1 MNEIVLNPQQQQ
13 AVTFGDYDTAGN
25 FFSNPLL
32 IIAGAGT
39 GKTNTLAHRAAHLI
53 TNGVAADRI
62 LIMTF
67 SRRAAKELVDRTKR
81 IVINQLKQSKS
92 KKVAKKT
99 NIGSNSPIHIPWMGT
114 FHSIA
119 NRLLRHYGKS
129 IGMDPKFTIID
140 RNDAEDLID
149 LLRHELKLSK
159 KAKRFP
165 KKSTCINIYS
175 RCVNAQEPIEKILK
189 KDFPWCKDWSTE
201 LRQLFK
207 LYSERKLEQITL
219 DYDDLLLYWYHLVE
233 VKEISDLIR
242 AQFEHVLVDEYQDT
256 NILQAGILTRIF
268 PDGKGLT
275 VVGDD
280 AQSIYS
286 FRSAE
291 IENIL
296 NFPKLFSPAAA
307 VISLR
312 TNYRSIQPILDLSN
326 QLLAESKLGYKKELL
341 SHKTTKNWFQLNK
354 PYLVSVED
362 DQAQAQYIVEQVLNQ
377 RESGVDLRQQAVL
390 FRNGHHSDRLEI
402 ELMRHDIPFVKYG
415 GLKFLEAAH
424 VKDLLSIVRWLD
436 NPKHRISGF
445 RVLKLL
451 PGIGPSTAMK
461 ILDYLQLYQFKFS
474 ALDHFKIP
482 NSATSSW
489 KHLLDLLISSQS
501 QDGQWPSQMELAKL
515 FYQPLLEEN
524 YQDFYVREGDLEQ
537 LATIAGQYPTR
548 ESFISELTLDPPI
561 SSGDLCD
568 KAHKDDD
575 FLILSTIH
583 SAKGQEWQNV
593 FILNVADGNFPN
605 EYAADDAKAIEE
617 ERRLLN
623 VAITRAKQNLH
634 LIQPL
639 KYWVPEQP
647 KYGDKHVYG
656 AKSRFLTNKVSQCLE
671 TTFYPEQKSLVAEP
685 TIQYQGLSN
694 VQKRIRD
701 MW

>member
-1 MNEIVLNPQQQQ
+1 MDNIVLNHQQQQ
-13 AVTFGDYDTAGN
+13 AVNFGTLNDSGV
-25 FFSNPLL
+25 FSSTPLL

-53 TNGVAADRI
+53 VNGVAAERI

-67 SRRAAKELVDRTKR
+67 SRRAANELVERTKR
-81 IVINQLKQSKS
+81 IVINQLKKS
-92 KKVAKKT
+92 KQSIS
-99 NIGSNSPIHIPWMGT
+99 NINIPWMGT

-119 NRLLRHYGKS
+119 NRLLRHHGKS
-129 IGMDPKFTIID
+129 IGMDPGFTIID

-149 LLRHELKLSK
+149 LLRHELKFSQ

-175 RCVNAQEPIEKILK
+175 RCVNAQESIEQVLK
-189 KDFPWCKDWSTE
+189 KDFPWCNDWSAE

-207 LYSERKLEQITL
+207 LYSERKLEQVSL
-219 DYDDLLLYWYHLVE
+219 DYDDLLLYWFHLVE
-233 VKEISDLIR
+233 VKEIAELVR
-242 AQFEHVLVDEYQDT
+242 LQFDHILVDEYQDT
-256 NILQAGILTRIF
+256 NILQAGILTNIC
-268 PDGKGLT
+268 PDGNGLT

-296 NFPKLFSPAAA
+296 NFPQLFLPPAK
-307 VISLR
+307 VISLK

-326 QLLAESKLGYKKELL
+326 QLLTESKLGYKKELV
-341 SHKTTKNWFQLNK
+341 SHKTNKNWALLNK

-362 DQAQAQYIVEQVLNQ
+362 DQAQAQYIVEKVLNE
-377 RESGVDLRQQAVL
+377 REAGVDLRQQAVL

-424 VKDLLSIVRWLD
+424 VKDLLSVIRWID
-436 NPKHRISGF
+436 NPKHYISGF

-451 PGIGPSTAMK
+451 PGVGPGTAMK
-461 ILDYLQLYQFKFS
+461 ILDYLQLHQFQFS
-474 ALDHFKIP
+474 LLSHYTIP
-482 NSATSSW
+482 KQATSSW
-489 KHLLDLLISSQS
+489 KTLLDLLISSQS

-524 YQDFYVREGDLEQ
+524 YEDFYVRDGDLEQ
-537 LATIAGQYPTR
+537 LTNIAGQHKTR
-548 ESFISELTLDPPI
+548 QSFISELTLDPPI
-561 SSGDLCD
+561 STGDLSE
-568 KAHKDDD
+568 KPHKDDD

-583 SAKGQEWQNV
+583 SAKGQEWKNV

-605 EYAADDAKAIEE
+605 EYAADDPKAIEE

-656 AKSRFLTNKVSQCLE
+656 AKSRFLSKEVTRCLE
-671 TTFYPEQKSLVAEP
+671 KRFYPDQQRLVAEP
-685 TIQYQGLSN
+685 PMRYQGLSN
-694 VQKRIRD
+694 VQNKIRD

>member
-1 MNEIVLNPQQQQ
+1 MNEIVLNPQQQR

-53 TNGVAADRI
+53 ISGVAADRI

-67 SRRAAKELVDRTKR
+67 SRRAAKELVNRTKR
-81 IVINQLKQSKS
+81 IIINQLKQSKS
-92 KKVAKKT
+92 KNTAKKT
-99 NIGSNSPIHIPWMGT
+99 NIDSNSPIHIPWMGT

-119 NRLLRHYGKS
+119 NRLLRHHGKS
-129 IGMDPKFTIID
+129 IGMDPNFTIID

-159 KAKRFP
+159 KTKRFP

-175 RCVNAQEPIEKILK
+175 RCVNAQEPVEKILK
-189 KDFPWCKDWSTE
+189 KYFPWCKDWSTE

-207 LYSERKLEQITL
+207 LYSERKLEQVTL

-233 VKEISDLIR
+233 EKEIANLIR
-242 AQFEHVLVDEYQDT
+242 SQFDHILVDEYQDT

-296 NFPKLFSPAAA
+296 NFPKLFSPAAE
-307 VISLR
+307 VISLK

-341 SHKTTKNWFQLNK
+341 SHKTSNNWFQLNK
-354 PYLVSVED
+354 PHLVSVED
-362 DQAQAQYIVEQVLNQ
+362 DQAQAQYIVEKVISE
-377 RESGVDLRQQAVL
+377 REAGVELRQQAVL

-424 VKDLLSIVRWLD
+424 VKDLLSIVRWID
-436 NPKHRISGF
+436 NPKHHISGF

-451 PGIGPSTAMK
+451 PGVGPGTAMK
-461 ILDYLQLYQFKFS
+461 ILDYLQLHQFQFA

-489 KHLLDLLISSQS
+489 KLLLNLLISSQS

-524 YQDFYVREGDLEQ
+524 YEDFYAREGDLEQ
-537 LATIAGQYPTR
+537 IINIAGQYPTR

-583 SAKGQEWQNV
+583 SAKGQEWKNV

-605 EYAADDAKAIEE
+605 EYAADDPKAIEE

-656 AKSRFLTNKVSQCLE
+656 AKSRFLTKKVSHCLE
-671 TTFYPEQKSLVAEP
+671 ASFYPEQQSLVAEP

-694 VQKRIRD
+694 VQNKIRD